1 MSLPSNSAVDP
12 AEPARVIIVEDEPL
26 VAENLRDDLVEAGFE
41 VVGVAPRVESALKL
55 IAGTGFDVA
64 IIDANLA
71 GTSAAPAAA
80 ALSARGL
87 PFMVLSGYAREQL
100 QREFSEAVYV
110 QKPYRVRKL
119 IDALNSLLHKQ
130 RDRGAS

>member
-1 MSLPSNSAVDP
+1 MSLPSNSAIDP

-55 IAGTGFDVA
+55 IEGTGFDVA

-100 QREFSEAVYV
+100 QREFSEAVYI
-110 QKPYRVRKL
+110 QKPYRVHKL

-130 RDRGAS
+130 RDRAAS